1 MDYQRSSSQFKEAIL
16 TKLSQSGLSV
26 RKFAEQEG
34 INLSTLYSWQKQF
47 NTSGLSVLKVN
58 LSDKWSSEEKFSV
71 VLETATLS
79 EVELS
84 EYCRVKGLYPEQ
96 IKAWKLACIA
106 GNTVTKQVKRVKT
119 TPEQKSDKNRIKE
132 LERELRR
139 KEKALAETAAL
150 LVLGKKFDAYWKEKE
165 DS

>member
-1 MDYQRSSSQFKEAIL
+1 VDYQRYSSQFKEAIL

-47 NTSGLSVLKVN
+47 NTSGLNVSKVSS
-58 LSDKWSSEEKFSV
+58 SDKWSSEEKFSV

-79 EVELS
+79 EVELN
-84 EYCRVKGLYPEQ
+84 EYCRVKGLYSEQ
-96 IKAWKLACIA
+96 VKAWKQACI
-106 GNTVTKQVKRVKT
+106 GVNTTAKPTKRAKV
-119 TPEQKSDKNRIKE
+119 TPEQKTDKKRIKE

-139 KEKALAETAAL
+139 KDKALAETAAL
-150 LVLGKKFDAYWKEKE
+150 LVLGKKFDAYWKDKE

>member
-1 MDYQRSSSQFKEAIL
+1 VDYQRYSSQFKEAIL
-16 TKLSQSGLSV
+16 TKLSQSELSV

-47 NTSGLSVLKVN
+47 KTSGLSVTKV
-58 LSDKWSSEEKFSV
+58 SSSEKWSSEEKFSV

-79 EVELS
+79 AVELS

-96 IKAWKLACIA
+96 IKAWKQACIA
-106 GNTVTKQVKRVKT
+106 GNTATKQTKRVKT

>member
-1 MDYQRSSSQFKEAIL
+1 VNYQRYSSQFKEAIL

-26 RKFAEQEG
+26 RKFSAQEG

-47 NTSGLSVLKVN
+47 NTSGLKVSKVSS
-58 LSDKWSSEEKFSV
+58 SDKWSSEEKFAV
-71 VLETATLS
+71 VLETSVLS

-96 IKAWKLACIA
+96 IKAWKQACIA
-106 GNTVTKQVKRVKT
+106 GNTVKPSKRIKQ
-119 TPEQKSDKNRIKE
+119 TPEQKADKKRIKA

-150 LVLGKKFDAYWKEKE
+150 LVLGKKYDAYWKEKE

>member
-1 MDYQRSSSQFKEAIL
+1 VDYQRYSSQFKETIL
-16 TKLSQSGLSV
+16 SKLSQSGLSV
-26 RKFAEQEG
+26 RKFATQEG
-34 INLSTLYSWQKQF
+34 INISTLYSWQKQF
-47 NTSGLSVLKVN
+47 NTSGLSVTKVSS
-58 LSDKWSSEEKFSV
+58 SDKWSSEEKFSV

-79 EVELS
+79 EIELS

-96 IKAWKLACIA
+96 IKGWKLACIT
-106 GNTVTKQVKRVKT
+106 GNTMTKQVKRVKT
-119 TPEQKSDKNRIKE
+119 TPEQKSDKNRIKA

>member
-1 MDYQRSSSQFKEAIL
+1 M
-16 TKLSQSGLSV
+16 SV
-26 RKFAEQEG
+26 RKFAVQEG

-47 NTSGLSVLKVN
+47 NTSGLSVTKV
-58 LSDKWSSEEKFSV
+58 SSSEKWSSEEKFSV

-106 GNTVTKQVKRVKT
+106 GNTATKQVKRIKT

>member
-1 MDYQRSSSQFKEAIL
+1 VDYQRYSSQFKEAIL
-16 TKLSQSGLSV
+16 NKLSQSDLSV

-34 INLSTLYSWQKQF
+34 IKLSTLYSWQKQF
-47 NTSGLSVLKVN
+47 NTSGLNVSKVSS
-58 LSDKWSSEEKFSV
+58 SDKWSSEEKFAV

-79 EVELS
+79 AVELS
-84 EYCRVKGLYPEQ
+84 EYCRVNGLYPEQ
-96 IKAWKLACIA
+96 IKAWKQACIA
-106 GNTVTKQVKRVKT
+106 CNTVTKQVKRVKA

-165 DS
+165 DN

>member
-26 RKFAEQEG
+26 RKFAAQEG

-47 NTSGLSVLKVN
+47 NTSGLSVTKVSS
-58 LSDKWSSEEKFSV
+58 SDKWSSEEKFSV

-79 EVELS
+79 AVELS

-106 GNTVTKQVKRVKT
+106 GNTATKQVKRVKT

-165 DS
+165 GS

>member
-1 MDYQRSSSQFKEAIL
+1 VYYQRHSSQFKEAIL
-16 TKLSQSGLSV
+16 NKLSQSGLSV
-26 RKFAEQEG
+26 RKFSEQES

-47 NTSGLSVLKVN
+47 KVSGFNVSKISS
-58 LSDKWSSEEKFSV
+58 SDKWSSEEKFSV
-71 VLETATLS
+71 VLETSTLA

-84 EYCRVKGLYPEQ
+84 EYCRAKGLYPEQ
-96 IKAWKLACIA
+96 IKAWKKAFIEST
-106 GNTVTKQVKRVKT
+106 TVKSNKRVKQ
-119 TPEQKSDKNRIKE
+119 TPEQKADKKRIKE

>member
-1 MDYQRSSSQFKEAIL
+1 MDYQRYSSQFKEAIL
-16 TKLSQSGLSV
+16 TKLSQSDLSV

-34 INLSTLYSWQKQF
+34 INLSTLYSWQKKF
-47 NTSGLSVLKVN
+47 NTSGLSVTKV
-58 LSDKWSSEEKFSV
+58 SSSEKWSSEEKFSV

-79 EVELS
+79 AVELS

-96 IKAWKLACIA
+96 IKAWKQACIA
-106 GNTVTKQVKRVKT
+106 GNTATKQAKRVKT

-150 LVLGKKFDAYWKEKE
+150 LVLGKKFDAYWKGKE

>member
-1 MDYQRSSSQFKEAIL
+1 VDYQRYSSQFKEAVL
-16 TKLSQSGLSV
+16 TKLSQSDLSV

-47 NTSGLSVLKVN
+47 NTSGLNVTKVSS
-58 LSDKWSSEEKFSV
+58 SDKWSSEEKFAV

-79 EVELS
+79 AIELS

-96 IKAWKLACIA
+96 IKAWKQACIA
-106 GNTVTKQVKRVKT
+106 GNTATKQVKIVKT

-165 DS
+165 GS

>member
-1 MDYQRSSSQFKEAIL
+1 M
-16 TKLSQSGLSV
+16 
-26 RKFAEQEG
+26 
-34 INLSTLYSWQKQF
+34 YSWQKQF
-47 NTSGLSVLKVN
+47 NTSGLNVSKVSS
-58 LSDKWSSEEKFSV
+58 SDKWSSEEKFSV

-79 EVELS
+79 AVELS

-96 IKAWKLACIA
+96 ISTWKQACIA
-106 GNTVTKQVKRVKT
+106 GNTTAKQTKRVKT

-139 KEKALAETAAL
+139 KDKALAETAAL

-165 DS
+165 GS

>member
-1 MDYQRSSSQFKEAIL
+1 MHYQRHSSQFKEAIL
-16 TKLSQSGLSV
+16 SKLSQSGLSV

-47 NTSGLSVLKVN
+47 KVSGLKVSKVSS
-58 LSDKWSSEEKFSV
+58 SDKWSSEEKFAV
-71 VLETATLS
+71 VLETSTLS

-84 EYCRVKGLYPEQ
+84 EFCRVKGLYPEQ
-96 IKAWKLACIA
+96 IKSWKQACIA
-106 GNTVTKQVKRVKT
+106 GNSSKPIKRT
-119 TPEQKSDKNRIKE
+119 RITSEQKSDRNRIKE

-150 LVLGKKFDAYWKEKE
+150 LTLGKKFDAYWKEKE